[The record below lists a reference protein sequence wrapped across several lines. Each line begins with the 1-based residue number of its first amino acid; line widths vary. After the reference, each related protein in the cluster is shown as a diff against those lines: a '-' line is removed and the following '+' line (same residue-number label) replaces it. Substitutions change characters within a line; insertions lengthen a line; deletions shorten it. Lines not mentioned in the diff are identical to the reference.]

1 MGKKIKYLK
10 IIGVFVFISVLIIL
24 IVNKNTDINN
34 IFFNNKEGAVIENN
48 YNETR
53 NEIEDNN
60 VIELEAEERVETIS
74 VMAIGDLLMHID
86 IVAAQYDY
94 QNGIYNF
101 DDNFKY
107 IKDYINSSDL
117 AIANLETT
125 LAGEEY
131 GYSGYPC
138 FNTPAEL
145 IDSVKKIGIDV
156 ISNMSNHTLDK
167 GEVGFWNT
175 RTTLKEKGVDII
187 GSRDSESDKRYLI
200 KNVKDIKL
208 GIICYSY
215 NTEGINGGRGLN
227 GIPIPD
233 NLMPLMN
240 TFNPYDLENDLVEMK
255 KQIDLMKEEN
265 VDSIIFY
272 MHWGEEY
279 QLEPNESQ
287 LKIAEFLANEDVD
300 IIFGD
305 HPHTIQPIDIISS
318 SDNDHKTVVFYSLGN
333 FISSQRLE
341 SIGNEYTEDG
351 VIASVDIT
359 KNFKTGEIEI
369 GIPEYL
375 PTWVKLESYNGHNYY
390 TVVQADFNDAEYL
403 YCYESER
410 VIQSFNRT
418 TGIVESY
425 TDVADVFS
433 EQ

>member
-1 MGKKIKYLK
+1 
-10 IIGVFVFISVLIIL
+10 
-24 IVNKNTDINN
+24 
-34 IFFNNKEGAVIENN
+34 
-48 YNETR
+48 
-53 NEIEDNN
+53 
-60 VIELEAEERVETIS
+60 
-74 VMAIGDLLMHID
+74 
-86 IVAAQYDY
+86 
-94 QNGIYNF
+94 
-101 DDNFKY
+101 
-107 IKDYINSSDL
+107 
-117 AIANLETT
+117 
-125 LAGEEY
+125 
-131 GYSGYPC
+131 
-138 FNTPAEL
+138 
-145 IDSVKKIGIDV
+145 
-156 ISNMSNHTLDK
+156 
-167 GEVGFWNT
+167 
-175 RTTLKEKGVDII
+175 
-187 GSRDSESDKRYLI
+187 
-200 KNVKDIKL
+200 
-208 GIICYSY
+208 
-215 NTEGINGGRGLN
+215 
-227 GIPIPD
+227 
-233 NLMPLMN
+233 MN

-390 TVVQADFNDAEYL
+390 TVVPADNNDAEYL
-403 YCYESER
+403 NSYESER